1 MCPDGGAETRT
12 TMRIRLLATI
22 LFSVT
27 IAARAEAQ
35 FRPADPAPAENFH
48 VELGLMFWQPTP
60 GIEIQTGETDFPVV
74 DFVREFELADE
85 RFLEFRSVFKTG
97 RKHKFRVS
105 HVTFDYSEQALLER
119 TISFGGVTFPI
130 TIPVQAD
137 LKWDLWRFG
146 YEWDFVANDRGLL
159 GLITEL
165 KQNHVTADLSAIGV
179 PSQSTDVTAPI
190 INLGVI
196 LRVYPHRT
204 FSVTAEYTGFK
215 VFGIV
220 RTLTDRISE
229 DLEARMSDFDIYGTL
244 NFGRHVGAQVG
255 YRSLTSDY
263 SVDEDEGDLKMK
275 GLYFGGLVRF

>member
-1 MCPDGGAETRT
+1 
-12 TMRIRLLATI
+12 MRIRLLATL
-22 LFSVT
+22 LFSVA

-35 FRPADPAPAENFH
+35 FRPPDPAPAENYH
-48 VELGLMFWQPTP
+48 VELGFMFWQPTP
-60 GIEIQTGETDFPVV
+60 GIEIQTGELASAGVPGV

-85 RFLEFRSVFKTG
+85 LFFEFRSVIKAG
-97 RKHKFRVS
+97 RKHKIRVS
-105 HVTFDYSEQALLER
+105 HVTFDYNEQALLER

-130 TIPVQAD
+130 TIPVAAE

-146 YEWDFVANDRGLL
+146 YEWDFVAADRGFI
-159 GLITEL
+159 GLVTEL
-165 KQNHVTADLSAIGV
+165 KQNRVTADLSAIGF
-179 PSQSTDVTAPI
+179 PSQGTDVTAPI
-190 INLGVI
+190 INLGVTG
-196 LRVYPHRT
+196 RVYPHRAI
-204 FSVTAEYTGFK
+204 SVTVEYTGFK

-229 DLEARMSDFDIYGTL
+229 DLEAKMSDFDIYGTI

-263 SVDEDEGDLKMK
+263 SVEDDEGDLKMK